1 MLTNPLIFRSLVNF
15 LREHE
20 VLETAILDNYELISK
35 FNVQKKYKYKNMLDN
50 ERWLAY
56 ELANLLN
63 NCEIIKENYP

>member
-20 VLETAILDNYELISK
+20 VLETAILDNYALIYK
-35 FNVQKKYKYKNMLDN
+35 FDIQQKYKYKNMLDN

-56 ELANLLN
+56 ELANLLIDL
-63 NCEIIKENYP
+63 EIIKENYP